1 MNVKENYLMYLTA
14 YELVTEKDYE
24 LLHINDQI
32 KEIWLQRYENKV
44 SKVIRL
50 TTQEFNWKNHLKKD
64 IAQVFQKTKALKRY
78 LSKKGVEVNNIYIT
92 KHSPVDDW
100 EMLKKPMMLKE
111 NKDPIRMNVYY
122 LDEENFHIEDERL
135 ESSLNIKVAL
145 PDEIVEKTEDE
156 LIEETDDYKKKLAQ
170 LISNKKRE
178 QESVFSFGKPRLVYL
193 LLLVNVLMYIFLEAN
208 GGSESID
215 TLIKYGAKY
224 NPSILMDAEWWRI
237 VSSMFLHIGLIHLI
251 MNMIAVYYLGT
262 LVERIYGSFRFF
274 IIYMLA
280 GIGGGLAS
288 FAFTTNV
295 SAGASG
301 ALFGL
306 FGALLFFGLIYK
318 RLFFQT
324 IGMNLLILIGINIV
338 FGFTVPQIDN
348 SAHIGGLIAGFIAAS
363 IVHLPKREAAFKQ
376 GMAFVLYIILLTGLT
391 LYGIQNNMNDPSY
404 RLSQIDQL
412 LEENEF
418 EQVVATATE
427 TLENPGEYEAPL
439 LFQRSYAYIEL
450 NRVELAINDLEKS
463 IRLDENNPIPEAYY
477 NLALLYQ
484 ETGEVTK
491 AEEAITKAYQLKPDD
506 ENYIDLYKNIMG
518 ESPKE

>member
-1 MNVKENYLMYLTA
+1 MNFKDNYLMYLTA
-14 YELVTEKDYE
+14 YQLVSDQDYE

-32 KEIWLQRYENKV
+32 KEIWLQKYENNI

-50 TTQEFNWKNHLKKD
+50 TTQGFDWKNHLKKD

-78 LSKKGVEVNNIYIT
+78 LSKKQVEINNIYIT
-92 KHSPVDDW
+92 EHSPVDDW

-111 NKDPIRMNVYY
+111 KNPIRMNVFY
-122 LDEENFHIEDERL
+122 LDEESFKSEENRL
-135 ESSLNIKVAL
+135 QTNLNINFSL
-145 PDEIVEKTEDE
+145 PYETIEKTDDNLE
-156 LIEETDDYKKKLAQ
+156 EETNHYKRELARI
-170 LISNKKRE
+170 ISNKKRE
-178 QESVFSFGKPRLVYL
+178 QENVFSFGKPRLVYI
-193 LLLVNVLMYIFLEAN
+193 LLLVNILMYLFLEIN
-208 GGSESID
+208 GGSGSIE

-224 NPSILMDAEWWRI
+224 NPSILIDGEWWRI

-251 MNMIAVYYLGT
+251 MNMIAIYYLGT

-318 RLFFQT
+318 RLFFRT

-338 FGFTVPQIDN
+338 FGFLVPQIDN
-348 SAHIGGLIAGFIAAS
+348 SAHIGGLIAGFIAAA
-363 IVHLPKREAAFKQ
+363 IVHLPKKEESLKQ
-376 GMAFVLYIILLTGLT
+376 GIAFALYIIMLIGLT
-391 LYGIQNNMNDPSY
+391 IFGIQNNSNDPSY
-404 RLSQIDQL
+404 QLSLIDQM
-412 LEENEF
+412 LEEKKF
-418 EQVVATATE
+418 EQVVKVATE
-427 TLENPGEYEAPL
+427 TLEKPGNFEAPL

-450 NRVELAINDLEKS
+450 DQLDLAIQDLERSVK
-463 IRLDENNPIPEAYY
+463 LNDGDPIPESFY

-491 AEEAITKAYQLKPDD
+491 AEEAINKAYELKPDD
-506 ENYIDLYKNIMG
+506 EDFIKLYEQITGK
-518 ESPKE
+518 SPKE